1 MDALASCD
9 FFEGNGSPKNKA
21 LSARD
26 RITRA
31 PKALGFVDL
40 KPVVSLTP
48 AGQELVYGKRPQE
61 IFLRQLMK
69 FQLPSPYH
77 KENKGVEGAFGVRPY
92 LEIMRLIR
100 ELDSLTFDEFK
111 IFALQ
116 LTDYRL
122 FQKVKSAILT
132 FREEKEQHKG
142 QYKRFAD
149 ETWSAEI
156 EAIYSDR
163 IAKGETKT
171 RQTKDASLSKFIKT
185 QKSNLRDYTD
195 ACFRY
200 LRYTGLTQISYKGRS
215 ISFFQDKLNEVD
227 YLLQTVERNPVFL
240 DNTND
245 FKTQLFD
252 VTIPVLYSDIK
263 ENIID
268 LVMRLDTV
276 THRELSGKTV
286 DELKDIRD
294 MLILKKREAVID
306 EQVAQLKSY
315 ALYSEID
322 ETFNDIVSGDL
333 YDAPL
338 MLEWNTWR
346 AMTMLNGGRITGNF
360 RVDDAGEPMSTAA
373 GNRPDIECDYIEF
386 VLSVEVTLQSG
397 QRQFEAEGESV
408 ARHFG
413 KMRVETGKEAYC
425 LFIAPTLNPSVITYF
440 YGLNKINLA
449 LYGGKT
455 NIIPLDL
462 DQFRRLIDNS
472 YNHPCHPKPIDVK
485 NFLVSVIS
493 SLENSADELEWADH
507 IQRCVEN
514 WLVTT

>member
-1 MDALASCD
+1 MGQIKNKALFFTTSPRTPEKMIPEIRLLHEQFQGVTWNENSQVAFINALANCD

-48 AGQELVYGKRPQE
+48 AGHELVYGKHPQE
-61 IFLRQLMK
+61 VFLRQLMK

-77 KENKGVEGAFGVRPY
+77 RENKGVEGAFWVRPY

-100 ELDSLTFDEFK
+100 ELGSITFDEFK

-122 FQKVKSAILT
+122 FEKVKSAVLA
-132 FREEKEQHKG
+132 FRAERELHIGRYKHFAEK
-142 QYKRFAD
+142 
-149 ETWSAEI
+149 TWSSEI
-156 EAIYSDR
+156 ESIYSDR
-163 IAKGETKT
+163 IASGETRT

-200 LRYTGLTQISYKGRS
+200 LRYTGLIQISHKGRS
-215 ISFFQDKLNEVD
+215 ISFFQNKLIEVD
-227 YLLQTVERNPVFL
+227 YLLQTVERNPMFL
-240 DNTND
+240 DNADD
-245 FKTQLFD
+245 FKAQLFD
-252 VTIPVLYSDIK
+252 VAFPALYTDSK

-268 LVMRLDTV
+268 IVMRLDDFTRRDL
-276 THRELSGKTV
+276 TDKTV
-286 DELKDIRD
+286 EELKDIRD
-294 MLILKKREAVID
+294 ALILKKREAVID
-306 EQVAQLKSY
+306 EQVEQLKSY
-315 ALYSEID
+315 SLYSEID
-322 ETFNDIVSGDL
+322 ETFNDIDSGDL

-346 AMTMLNGGRITGNF
+346 AMTMLDGGKITGNF
-360 RVDDAGEPMSTAA
+360 RVDDVGEPMSTAA
-373 GNRPDIECDYIEF
+373 GNRPDIECDYGDF
-386 VLSVEVTLQSG
+386 VLSVEVTMQSG
-397 QRQFEAEGESV
+397 QRQFESEGESV

-413 KMRVETGKEAYC
+413 KLRVESGKEAYC
-425 LFIAPTLNPSVITYF
+425 LFIAPTLNPTAVTYF

-462 DQFRRLIDNS
+462 DQFRRLID
-472 YNHPCHPKPIDVK
+472 
-485 NFLVSVIS
+485 
-493 SLENSADELEWADH
+493 
-507 IQRCVEN
+507 
-514 WLVTT
+514 